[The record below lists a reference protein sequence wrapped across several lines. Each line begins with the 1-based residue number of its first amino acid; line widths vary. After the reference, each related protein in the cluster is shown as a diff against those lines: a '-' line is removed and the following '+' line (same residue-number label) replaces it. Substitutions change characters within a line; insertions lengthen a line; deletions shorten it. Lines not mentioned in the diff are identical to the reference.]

1 MTTVIYMN
9 PSGPSRRTIKE
20 QLANGERLN
29 VFFLGRSFHPNH
41 IEMYALQGG
50 FDGFWIDHEHSG
62 FTIEQMELATRA
74 GRACGFDC
82 FVRVAPT
89 DYALVTRCLES
100 GAGGVMAAQISSP
113 EQAEEFVQ
121 WAKFAP
127 RGKRGLNGG
136 GFDGNFGLTPMDEF
150 TRQANERSFV
160 AIQIETTAAVD
171 CCEEIAAIE
180 GVDHLFIG
188 PADLSQ
194 AYGVTGQ
201 TLHPLLTKAVT
212 RVAAA
217 CKKHRKS
224 FGAVTF
230 SPDHANLLQ
239 EQGCQLISMTS
250 DVRTFQEGIVSV
262 KQKFATQ
269 FTNRS

>member
-100 GAGGVMAAQISSP
+100 GAGVMAAQISSP

-121 WAKFAP
+121 WASSLRA
-127 RGKRGLNGG
+127 RKRGLNGG